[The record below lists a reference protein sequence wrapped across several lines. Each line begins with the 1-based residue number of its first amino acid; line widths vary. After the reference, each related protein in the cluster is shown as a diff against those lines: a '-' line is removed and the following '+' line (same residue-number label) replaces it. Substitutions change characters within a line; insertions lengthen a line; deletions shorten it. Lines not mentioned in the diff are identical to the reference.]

1 MWKEFLKPPKR
12 EYVFIGILLIG
23 LALDAFMFSN
33 HVFLFIVALLSSLP
47 TLWSG
52 VASLKEKRISID
64 TFNGFALLVTFFT
77 WEITSA
83 AFIGLMLSFAR
94 LLDWYTESRTHHAV
108 EELLKLKP
116 SKAIK
121 DFNGALKEIAVEE
134 VQKNDIL
141 VVKTGGRVPVDGVVV
156 YGSGLVNEAS
166 VTGESALVKKVI
178 GDEVFS
184 STLNES
190 GALKIKATHVG
201 KDSIIERMAA
211 LIDEASKNKSKTQ
224 KIADRFAQVFLPL
237 IGLIGIAT
245 FAITRDLEMTIALFL
260 VACADDIAVSI
271 PLAMTA
277 SLGQAAKRGVIVK
290 GGQWLDAL
298 GKIQILVLDKT
309 GTLTHGKLEVTGVEI
324 LTTVAQKDFWRL
336 IGATEK
342 FSEHPMGKAVFREAA
357 MHAQDIPEP
366 DDFRVL
372 KSDGV
377 WSRVG
382 SSEIAIGDE
391 GLFDHFSLSFPE
403 DIKKKYLNLQ
413 NIHQETTL
421 LVFINLQC
429 AGFIRVGDKA
439 RPEAAAAIH
448 NLKSLG
454 IERII
459 MLTGDNEHVAQ
470 QVASTVGIKEYRSS
484 MTPEGKFA
492 ELERMKSKK
501 IIAMIGDGINDAPA
515 LAQADV
521 GIAMGGGG
529 TAVAVETADV
539 VILTDNLARLP
550 EMIQL
555 GRRTTSVIRG
565 DIATWFVTNAIGFT
579 LVFTGVFGPA
589 LAALFNFVTDFLPI
603 MNSARLFGWKSIFK
617 KMRSLVKTKKGL
629 H

>member
-1 MWKEFLKPPKR
+1 MWKQLLVPPKR
-12 EYVFIGILLIG
+12 EYVFIGALV
-23 LALDAFMFSN
+23 LALSLDVFIFSN
-33 HVFLFIVALLSSLP
+33 QVVLFVVAALAALP
-47 TLWSG
+47 TMWSG
-52 VASLKEKRISID
+52 TKSLIKKKISID
-64 TFNGFALLVTFFT
+64 TFNGFALLVTFVT
-77 WEITSA
+77 WEISSA

-116 SKAIK
+116 TKAIK
-121 DFNGALKEIAVEE
+121 DVGGVLQE
-134 VQKNDIL
+134 VDVNEVKKDDIL
-141 VVKTGGRVPVDGVVV
+141 VVKTGARVPVDGVVT
-156 YGSGLVNEAS
+156 YGSGFVNEAS
-166 VTGESALVKKVI
+166 VTGESALVQKVI
-178 GDEVFS
+178 GDDVFS

-211 LIDEASKNKSKTQ
+211 LVDEAAKHKSQTQ
-224 KIADRFAQVFLPL
+224 KIADRFAQIFLPIIAI
-237 IGLIGIAT
+237 IG
-245 FAITRDLEMTIALFL
+245 AITFIVTRDINMTIALFL

-298 GKIQILVLDKT
+298 GKIKILVLDKT
-309 GTLTHGKLEVTGVEI
+309 GTLTHGKLEVTGVDMQSALSKKE
-324 LTTVAQKDFWRL
+324 FWTL

-342 FSEHPMGKAVFREAA
+342 FSEHPMGKAVLREAA
-357 MHAQDIPEP
+357 QHVQEILEP

-377 WSRVG
+377 WARIGTTEV
-382 SSEIAIGDE
+382 AIGDD
-391 GLFDHFSLSFPE
+391 GLFKHFSLRFSE
-403 DIKKKYLNLQ
+403 DLQ
-413 NIHQETTL
+413 KRYQQVQQTHQETTL
-421 LVFINLQC
+421 LVFINSDF

-470 QVASTVGIKEYRSS
+470 QVASAVGIKEFRSS
-484 MTPEGKFA
+484 MTPEGKYA
-492 ELERMKSKK
+492 ELDQIKSKK

-515 LAQADV
+515 LARADV

-539 VILTDNLARLP
+539 VVLTDNLSRLP

-555 GRRTTSVIRG
+555 GRRTTSVIHG
-565 DIATWFVTNAIGFT
+565 DIIMWFITNAVGFIF
-579 LVFTGVFGPA
+579 VFTGIFGPA

-603 MNSARLFGWKSIFK
+603 INSSRLFGWKGWTQRV
-617 KMRSLVKTKKGL
+617 RSLAK
-629 H
+629 